1 MLKKIVIA
9 FFAMVLS
16 VSIFAETKVLDK
28 VVAVV
33 NNEVIT
39 QQQLNQA
46 ISMITTQYQQAGQ
59 PVPDSA
65 TLRKNALDGLI
76 AESLQIQV
84 AKKNNV
90 KITDVQ
96 LNKAITE
103 IAQRNNLTVDQLKTE
118 LQKQGM
124 SYSQYQAQIRK
135 QMLIST
141 LQQQALGGQVH
152 VTDAEINE
160 VIKKAGTTA
169 QGNTS
174 YHVVDISLSVKDDA
188 SEATWK
194 EYGNLANQLYAQLQ
208 QKTDMA
214 TLQKRFP
221 NLQTQD
227 LGWRELSGFPDVFV
241 DSIKSLKAN
250 SYSKPIKTGNG
261 FHILYLQEIKQPGQ
275 TISREQARQI
285 AFQAQLQK
293 ALAKWIGEL
302 RAQSY
307 VKVMN

>member
-9 FFAMVLS
+9 IFAWVFSMAV
-16 VSIFAETKVLDK
+16 FAETQMLDK

-33 NNEVIT
+33 NSEVIT

-46 ISMITTQYQQAGQ
+46 MSVITAQYQQAGQ
-59 PVPDSA
+59 PVPDKA

-76 AESLQIQV
+76 AESLQLQV
-84 AKKNNV
+84 AKKNNI
-90 KITDVQ
+90 KITDAQ
-96 LNKAITE
+96 LNQAIAE
-103 IAQRNNLTVDQLKTE
+103 IAQRNHLSVDQLKAE

-141 LQQQALGGQVH
+141 LQQQALGGQIH

-160 VIKKAGTTA
+160 VIKKAGSAA
-169 QGNTS
+169 QGGTR
-174 YHVVDISLSVKDDA
+174 YHVVDISLTVKDDA
-188 SEATWK
+188 PEATWK
-194 EYGNLANQLYAQLQ
+194 AYSNLANQLYAQLQ
-208 QKTDMA
+208 QKTDRA

-241 DSIKSLKAN
+241 ASLKSLQAN
-250 SYSKPIKTGNG
+250 HYSKPIKTGNG
-261 FHILYLQEIKQPGQ
+261 YHILYLQEIQQPGQ
-275 TISREQARQI
+275 ALSREQARQI
-285 AFQAQLQK
+285 AFQMQLQK
-293 ALAKWIGEL
+293 ALAKWIDEL

-307 VKVMN
+307 VKIMN